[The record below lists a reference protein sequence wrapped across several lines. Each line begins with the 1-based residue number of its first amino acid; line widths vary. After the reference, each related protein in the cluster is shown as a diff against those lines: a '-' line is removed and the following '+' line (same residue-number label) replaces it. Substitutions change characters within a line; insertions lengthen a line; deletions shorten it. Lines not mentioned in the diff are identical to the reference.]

1 MPGQLE
7 QDYIELLAAMWV
19 PGSNSGLLKQQS
31 MLLPWAISPSLGVG
45 SYIYQDAVSESGVR
59 PGLPDVNVA
68 NLPTYA

>member
-1 MPGQLE
+1 
-7 QDYIELLAAMWV
+7 
-19 PGSNSGLLKQQS
+19 